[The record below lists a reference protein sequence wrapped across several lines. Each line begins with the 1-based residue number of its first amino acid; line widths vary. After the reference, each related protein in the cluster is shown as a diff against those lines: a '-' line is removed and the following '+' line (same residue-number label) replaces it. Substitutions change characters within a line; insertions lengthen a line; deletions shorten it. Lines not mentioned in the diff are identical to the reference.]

1 MVFFV
6 ELIGMVFGSLLLLDQ
21 RRVQWQQG
29 VVFPLLL
36 SIAPKILM
44 LMTLAFGQVV
54 TTLALLTT
62 LCGHVLVDLATWISR
77 LDRVKFSWLG
87 LGGSFLVRL
96 LTWIVFMLGLRLCN
110 VEFEISGMALSAMPV
125 PAHVCSFVWF
135 FSFGLPCFPP
145 VVWGWLLAG
154 PWYYDRGFC
163 ALWIGWGHWLV

>member
-1 MVFFV
+1 MLGALGAFISIANQIVAIGILIVLTTVRFV

-21 RRVQWQQG
+21 RHVLWQQG

-62 LCGHVLVDLATWISR
+62 LCGHVLVDLVIWISH

-87 LGGSFLVRL
+87 LGSFLVRL
-96 LTWIVFMLGLRLCN
+96 LTWIVLLGLCLCN
-110 VEFEISGMALSAMPV
+110 VEFGISGMALSAMSV
-125 PAHVCSFVWF
+125 PAHVCSFVRF

-145 VVWGWLLAG
+145 FVWG
-154 PWYYDRGFC
+154 
-163 ALWIGWGHWLV
+163 

>member
-1 MVFFV
+1 MLGVLGAFISIAINGVF
-6 ELIGMVFGSLLLLDQ
+6 
-21 RRVQWQQG
+21 RRIDWDG
-29 VVFPLLL
+29 VRKFAASGPEARAVATGGCFPLLL

-110 VEFEISGMALSAMPV
+110 LEFGISGMALSAMPV

-145 VVWGWLLAG
+145 VVWG
-154 PWYYDRGFC
+154 
-163 ALWIGWGHWLV
+163 

>member
-1 MVFFV
+1 MLGALGAFISIANQIVAIGILIVLTTVRFV

-21 RRVQWQQG
+21 RHVLWQQG

-62 LCGHVLVDLATWISR
+62 LCGHVLVDLVIWISH

-87 LGGSFLVRL
+87 WVFSRSVADIDRVHAWLVFVQRCI
-96 LTWIVFMLGLRLCN
+96 WGLRHG
-110 VEFEISGMALSAMPV
+110 S
-125 PAHVCSFVWF
+125 
-135 FSFGLPCFPP
+135 
-145 VVWGWLLAG
+145 
-154 PWYYDRGFC
+154 
-163 ALWIGWGHWLV
+163 